1 MTTHLLPITLLSLLA
16 AASSHHPIAASPH
29 GRDVVVAVREM
40 QRASYFSFAM
50 LIQMVQDKLPDN
62 STFLMPSDRMMS
74 KILIPENEVVAF
86 LGRHSIP
93 SLLLFDDL
101 RRLPSGTLVPTYQPD
116 SMITVNNS
124 GRRNLYLN
132 GALLVRPNVCTAGP
146 SFRCHGIY
154 GEMTAVAVNRAA
166 PPNCAGAAPLPPAAA
181 VPLLAPPPQPTSVAP
196 PSVNAAVSP
205 SPAGFDNSARRS
217 GSPAISFSMAC
228 SAAIVQF
235 LILSMVNNPS

>member
-1 MTTHLLPITLLSLLA
+1 MATHLLHITLLSLLA
-16 AASSHHPIAASPH
+16 AASSHHSIAASSPPH
-29 GRDVVVAVREM
+29 GRDIVVAVREM

-50 LIQMVQDKLPDN
+50 LIQMVQDKVPDN
-62 STFLMPSDRMMS
+62 STFLMPSDRMLS

-132 GALLVRPNVCTAGP
+132 GALLICAGP
-146 SFRCHGIY
+146 A
-154 GEMTAVAVNRAA
+154 T
-166 PPNCAGAAPLPPAAA
+166 LPPAAA
-181 VPLLAPPPQPTSVAP
+181 VPLLAPPPQPTWVAP
-196 PSVNAAVSP
+196 PSVDAAVGP
-205 SPAGFDNSARRS
+205 SPAGFDDSARRS
-217 GSPAISFSMAC
+217 GSPAIRFSMAC

-235 LILSMVNNPS
+235 LILSAVNNPS